1 MDLPP
6 VEYRNQHQ
14 LSLVVVLLSQL
25 HPQRATP
32 AILSHQNTQN
42 SSYPAEEKDRVT
54 SLQLHETLNGVCL
67 FFSCLIPFNYFIFCR
82 VFAVFLRK

>member
-25 HPQRATP
+25 PPQRATP

-54 SLQLHETLNGVCL
+54 SLQRHENAEWCL
-67 FFSCLIPFNYFIFCR
+67 YVFFLFDPI
-82 VFAVFLRK
+82 

>member
-6 VEYRNQHQ
+6 VVYRYQHQ
-14 LSLVVVLLSQL
+14 LSLVVVLLSQFP
-25 HPQRATP
+25 PQRATP

-54 SLQLHETLNGVCL
+54 SLQRHETLKCVHL
-67 FFSCLIPFNYFIFCR
+67 FFSCLMPFTYFIFSR